1 MPKRSHAPAERAGRA
16 EIGDTGL
23 LKMFG
28 MNPRSRFPA
37 TLVRQDGAE
46 DPVIIT
52 ECTQGGFRLAVLA
65 RPGLGE
71 DVYIRVS
78 GERDIPG
85 KIRWT
90 HGEEA
95 GGSF

>member
-1 MPKRSHAPAERAGRA
+1 MPDPADALAERAGRTD
-16 EIGDTGL
+16 IGDTGL

-28 MNPRSRFPA
+28 INPRSRCPV
-37 TLVRQDGAE
+37 TLVRHDGAE
-46 DPVIIT
+46 NSVIIT
-52 ECTQGGFRLAVLA
+52 ECTQSGFRLAVQD
-65 RPGLGE
+65 RPNLGE

-78 GERDIPG
+78 GQRDVPG
-85 KIRWT
+85 KIRWC